1 MAIKKVV
8 ILGAGVLGCQ
18 IAFHSAYKGMDVKV
32 WNRHVDKAQQRLA
45 ALQPAY
51 QADMGLAKADFEKIL
66 GQIEITS
73 DLKEAVAGADLAIE
87 AISENLEIKASFY
100 HDLMAVVEP
109 QTIIASNSS
118 TFMPSQLVQY
128 VGEPARFLHLHFANR
143 IWKYNVAE
151 ISGTKATAPETIAAV
166 TDFATAIGMVPIKMK
181 KEYPGYVLNGML
193 VPFLTAGMT
202 LWATGVADPKDIDRD
217 WTISTGSPMGP
228 FQILDMVGLRTAY
241 QITMNNYEQTHSEV
255 SKTVADKLKAMIDEG
270 RIGVE
275 SGKGF
280 YEYK

>member
-8 ILGAGVLGCQ
+8 VLGAGVLGSQ
-18 IAFHSAYKGMDVKV
+18 IAFQSAYKGMEVTV
-32 WNRHVDKAQQRLA
+32 WNRHVDKAEQRLA

-51 QADMGLAKADFEKIL
+51 QADMNLAKADFEKIL
-66 GQIEITS
+66 GQIKITA
-73 DLKEAVAGADLAIE
+73 DLKEAVAGANLAIE
-87 AISENLEIKASFY
+87 AISENLKIKASFY

-151 ISGTKATAPETIAAV
+151 ISGTTATAPETIAAV
-166 TDFATAIGMVPIKMK
+166 TAFATAIGMVPIKMK